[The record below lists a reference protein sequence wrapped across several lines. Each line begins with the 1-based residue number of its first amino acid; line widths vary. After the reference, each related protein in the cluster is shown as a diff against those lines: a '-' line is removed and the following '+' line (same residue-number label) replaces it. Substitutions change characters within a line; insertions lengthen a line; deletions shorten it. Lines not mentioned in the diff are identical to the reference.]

1 MLPSLRLCLRGRAGI
16 ARNGIS
22 MNSNKNALERP
33 QSQSRKQHSGDR
45 GVTLIEA
52 TTVLLIMGTLLG
64 IVVPSFIGA
73 NSQSRDRVAQVNLLR
88 AYSAAQI
95 VLADDASYVR
105 ANKSGLETLEP
116 DLSYVEGSGHL
127 VQSRSSSPKMIGVY
141 VGGSCSLPVLLTQ
154 DLTKTGNTYVQE
166 APCKQAYTWTAA
178 TSTCSKPRRIAQ
190 KYCVGTGTWNASLYG
205 TVWAAAA
212 LADSGTCWLIRSQV
226 SSSTNLGMSPGLGFG
241 STPDPSKCHADHAA
255 DPDNTPDAKW

>member
-1 MLPSLRLCLRGRAGI
+1 
-16 ARNGIS
+16 

-73 NSQSRDRVAQVNLLR
+73 NSESRDRVAQVNLLR

-116 DLSYVEGSGHL
+116 DLSYVEGDGYTGGNESTSAKQIAVH
-127 VQSRSSSPKMIGVY
+127 
-141 VGGSCSLPVLLTQ
+141 VGGRCSLPYFEDQLIANQSECESTS
-154 DLTKTGNTYVQE
+154 
-166 APCKQAYTWTAA
+166 YTWT
-178 TSTCSKPRRIAQ
+178 SGVCSEARRSQQ
-190 KYCVGTGTWNASLYG
+190 KYCQPVGSSPVGVWDTALHG

-226 SSSTNLGMSPGLGFG
+226 SASTDLGLSPGLKYG
-241 STPDPSKCHADHAA
+241 STLDVSKCDGDHAA
-255 DPDNTPDAKW
+255 DPDNTNLPKW

>member
-1 MLPSLRLCLRGRAGI
+1 
-16 ARNGIS
+16 
-22 MNSNKNALERP
+22 MNTNKNALERP
-33 QSQSRKQHSGDR
+33 QSESRKQHSGDR

-105 ANKSGLETLEP
+105 ANKAGLETLEP

-154 DLTKTGNTYVQE
+154 RLDKNISGTYIQESQCKT
-166 APCKQAYTWTAA
+166 AYTWTAA
-178 TSTCSKPRRIAQ
+178 TSTCSKPRRITQ
-190 KYCVGTGTWNASLYG
+190 KYCEGTGTWDASLYG

-226 SSSTNLGMSPGLGFG
+226 SSSTHLGMSPGLGFG
-241 STPDPSKCHADHAA
+241 STPDLSKCHADHAA